1 MTQVLSEITLTENFS
16 FESKT
21 LEDILEICK
30 RRFYEQRPS
39 YKKENLREFSLELD
53 EEIVQLI
60 PTNKIAI
67 KSGNG
72 DENDNDGQAGGK
84 NQEYD
89 SIRNSLSNSFDI
101 QEPSMSV
108 IRTPPEML
116 NDFNGKEYII
126 ADGRTRFEILTKVY
140 NCQNGPFT
148 VYSLTK
154 NTNADLKRALAFLTH
169 GKNAENNNSV
179 CSLQNRASI
188 VLAVSKLIFDNVIE
202 LDLNKEKYK
211 DFSKAEETVE
221 SIFVQNRIFRVKDKK
236 KKIQGILDSA
246 LAKTAE
252 LDSSFM
258 RNQIVWN
265 PKKLSTWVS
274 GIRNDEVISEISSTP
289 VCFVP
294 AMYHPANPEICISKG
309 TVVRLHDINSQN
321 DFWRSIT
328 QHRRNWPTD
337 RKHQTD
343 DMRESLQLLGRKIED
358 ENIDDYVLNIVL
370 YKQSVTASEMSKSNL
385 WAAYTNSFQS
395 FMEFQLAFQRNI
407 LADSLPNLKNPS
419 NTSIENF
426 SGLNRYRIV
435 GVAPSCINYQNISE
449 IVPYNP
455 NPENGKYFEFDATLR
470 EIAHLPVSPNVV
482 PMRRHHRKNSLFEKN
497 SVISYGLFRN

>member
-1 MTQVLSEITLTENFS
+1 MHKVLSEINLTENFS
-16 FESKT
+16 FDTKT
-21 LEDILEICK
+21 HENILEICK

-53 EEIVQLI
+53 EEIIQLI
-60 PTNKIAI
+60 PANKIAI

-84 NQEYD
+84 NQEYGN
-89 SIRNSLSNSFDI
+89 ILNSLSNSFDI

-116 NDFNGKEYII
+116 DDFNGKEYII
-126 ADGRTRFEILTKVY
+126 ADGRTRWEILTKVY

-154 NTNADLKRALAFLTH
+154 NSKNDLKRALAFLTH
-169 GKNAENNNSV
+169 GKNAENNSSV
-179 CSLQNRASI
+179 CSLQNRESI
-188 VLAVSKLIFDNVIE
+188 VLAVSKLIIDNVIE
-202 LDLNKEKYK
+202 LDINKEKYK
-211 DFSKAEETVE
+211 DFPKAAETVE
-221 SIFVQNRIFRVKDKK
+221 SIFGQNRIFRVKDKK
-236 KKIQGILDSA
+236 KKIQAILDSA

-265 PKKLSTWVS
+265 SKKLSAWVS
-274 GIRNDEVISEISSTP
+274 GIRNNEVISEISSTP

-294 AMYHPANPEICISKG
+294 AIYHPVNPKICISKG
-309 TVVRLHDINSQN
+309 IVVRLHDINSQN

-328 QHRRNWPTD
+328 QHRRNWTTD
-337 RKHQTD
+337 KKHQTA
-343 DMRESLQLLGRKIED
+343 DMKESLQLLGRKIED

-370 YKQSVTASEMSKSNL
+370 YKQSISASEMSKSNM
-385 WAAYTNSFQS
+385 WAAYTTSLQN
-395 FMEFQLAFQRNI
+395 FMKFQLNFQRNI
-407 LADSLPNLKNPS
+407 LADSLPNLKNLS

-426 SGLNRYRIV
+426 SGQNRYRIV
-435 GVAPSCINYQNISE
+435 GAAPSCINYQNISE

-455 NPENGKYFEFDATLR
+455 NPENGEYFEFDATLR
-470 EIAHLPVSPNVV
+470 ENSYLPVSPNVV
-482 PMRRHHRKNSLFEKN
+482 PMRRHHKKNSLFEKN
-497 SVISYGLFRN
+497 SVISYGLF